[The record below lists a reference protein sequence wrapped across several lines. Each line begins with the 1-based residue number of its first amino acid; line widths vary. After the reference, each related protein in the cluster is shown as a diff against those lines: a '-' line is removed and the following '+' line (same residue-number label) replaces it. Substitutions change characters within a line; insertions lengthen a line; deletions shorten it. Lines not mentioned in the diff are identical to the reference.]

1 MITVTTLSIHV
12 IQVALAL
19 LAAPLLMG
27 LIQGVQARLQRRR
40 GASILQPYFDGR
52 KLLAKE
58 MFQPATAS
66 WIFLLTPY
74 LLIATLLL
82 GIWLTPLFT
91 IAPQV
96 GFGGDAITLVYIY
109 LFGAMFLVLA
119 GFESGS
125 VLVELSTGRRLVMF
139 ALNSSVLLTSILVLA
154 LRAGTSD
161 LAGIAAYV
169 HSNPLIIFEPSY
181 LLTLAAFMLALFV
194 EIGAGPLENRRSASA
209 LELIQEAVAREY
221 AGLHLALI
229 RLAEALRLFLF
240 VGLFCSLFLPWG
252 AATDLQPSS
261 LLLGSLVLTLKFLVV
276 VIVFAILEMFT
287 TTLHLSRTSAF
298 VGLGFILTLLAMIVS
313 FFAI

>member
-27 LIQGVQARLQRRR
+27 LIQVVQAHLQGRR

-58 MFQPATAS
+58 MLQPATSS
-66 WIFLLTPY
+66 WIFLFTPY

-82 GIWLTPLFT
+82 GIGLTPLFT

-96 GFGGDAITLVYIY
+96 GFGGDAITLVYLY
-109 LFGAMFLVLA
+109 LVGALFLVLA

-125 VLVELSTGRRLVMF
+125 ALVELSTSRRLIMF
-139 ALNSSVLLTSILVLA
+139 TLNSSVLLTSILALA

-169 HSNPLIIFEPSY
+169 HANPLIIFEPSY

-194 EIGAGPLENRRSASA
+194 EIGRGPLENRRSTSA
-209 LELIQEAVAREY
+209 LALIQEAVVREY

-229 RLAEALRLFLF
+229 RLAEALRLFLL
-240 VGLFCSLFLPWG
+240 VELFCSLFLPWG
-252 AATDLQPSS
+252 AATNLQPFS
-261 LLLGSLVLTLKFLVV
+261 LFVGGLILVLKFLVLA
-276 VIVFAILEMFT
+276 IVLAILEMFT
-287 TTLHLSRTSAF
+287 TMLHLRHTGRF
-298 VGLGFILTLLAMIVS
+298 VGVGFILALLAMIVS
-313 FFAI
+313 FFAV